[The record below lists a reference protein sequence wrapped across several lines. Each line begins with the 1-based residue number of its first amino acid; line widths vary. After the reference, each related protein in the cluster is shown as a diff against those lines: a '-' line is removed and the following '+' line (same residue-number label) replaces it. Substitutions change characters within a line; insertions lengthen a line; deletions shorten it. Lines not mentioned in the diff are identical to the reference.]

1 VYWIG
6 SSTVSTGQILSPGI
20 ALGSGMVTLAIA
32 SLWLWRTLAKS
43 RKEIE
48 RRDQAL
54 RNEIARRNE
63 IERLLGSTETQFRH
77 IFMSTP
83 IPVWLYD
90 LQTGTFLEVNDNA
103 VEKYGYTRDEFLRM
117 SIDDVQPCEDH
128 QADKVRKAIFSQGQ
142 TSLCCH
148 HKRKDGRAMDV
159 EINSHRITLGNRP
172 AVLMASLNIS
182 DRKQMEVELRHAQK
196 LEAVGALAAGIA
208 HEINTPIQF
217 IGDNTR
223 FLQTA
228 FKGARQLLDRYQ
240 EICEEARQ
248 GTASEELIRRAEAAR
263 IEADWEYAREEV
275 PKAIDHA
282 LQGIERVAKIVRAM
296 KEFSHVNQCLE
307 KTAADINRAVEST
320 LIVARNELK
329 YVAEVQTRY
338 GDLPPVICHLGD
350 LNQVFLNLLINAAH
364 AIGDVVRG
372 TGTKGR
378 IGVRT
383 SQVGDWVEIA
393 ISDTGTGIPEVIQ
406 DKIFDPFFTTKEIGK
421 GTGQGLALA
430 RAVVVEKHGGT
441 LTFETESGKGTTFYV
456 RLPMIRLGM
465 AQEALAETVQRNG

>member
-1 VYWIG
+1 M
-6 SSTVSTGQILSPGI
+6 SAEQILFI
-20 ALGSGMVTLAIA
+20 WIVLCAAIVTLMTAA
-32 SLWLWRTLAKS
+32 LWLWRALGKS

-48 RRDQAL
+48 SRNRAL
-54 RNEIARRNE
+54 RSRVAERDE
-63 IERLLGSTETQFRH
+63 IEETLRSTEKQFRQ
-77 IFMSTP
+77 IFMTTP

-90 LQTGTFLEVNDNA
+90 LQTGKFVEVNEIA

-117 SIDDVQPCEDH
+117 SIDDVQPCEDR
-128 QADKVRKAIFSQGQ
+128 QGDKVRKAISAQRQ

-159 EINSHRITLGNRP
+159 EINSHRIMFGNRP
-172 AVLMASLNIS
+172 TVLMASLNIS

-228 FKGARQLLDRYQ
+228 FKGVRQLLDKYE
-240 EICEEARQ
+240 EICEAARR
-248 GTASEELIRRAEAAR
+248 GVACEELVSKAGAAR
-263 IEADWEYAREEV
+263 IEADWEYSREEI

-307 KTAADINRAVEST
+307 KTAADLNRAVEST

-329 YVAEVQTRY
+329 YVAEIETHY

-350 LNQVFLNLLINAAH
+350 LNQVLLNLLINAAH

-378 IGVRT
+378 IEVRT
-383 SQVGDWVEIA
+383 SLAGDWVEIA
-393 ISDTGTGIPEVIQ
+393 VSDTGTGIPEVIQ
-406 DKIFDPFFTTKEIGK
+406 DKIFDPFFTTKEVGK

-430 RAVVVEKHGGT
+430 RAVVVEKHAGT
-441 LTFETESGKGTTFYV
+441 LTFETEPGKGTTFYV
-456 RLPMIRLGM
+456 RLPMIHLGI
-465 AQEALAETVQRNG
+465 AQEPPMETVQRNG